1 MKRFVFAQLLAAALL
16 FGSNVQAQSLKDL
29 FNKENIGNVVN
40 AIAGDKTPAM
50 EGTWTYTGSAIKF
63 ESDNLLQ
70 SAGGSLA
77 ASAAEKQLDEQLGK
91 IGISTGALS
100 FTFNADS
107 TFQAKLGG
115 KEVKGSY
122 SYDTST
128 QEAELKFVRLIGVRA
143 QVERSTE
150 GMNLL
155 FKSDKLLD
163 LITLLSSKG
172 NSTAMQ
178 AVSSLAEKYDGMR
191 LGFALKKD

>member
-91 IGISTGALS
+91 IGISAGSLS

-163 LITLLSSKG
+163 LITLLSSKS

-191 LGFALKKD
+191 LGFALKKE

>member
-16 FGSNVQAQSLKDL
+16 LASNVQAQSLKDL
-29 FNKENIGNVVN
+29 LNKENIGNVVN

-191 LGFALKKD
+191 LGFALKKE

>member
-16 FGSNVQAQSLKDL
+16 LASNVQAQSLKDL
-29 FNKENIGNVVN
+29 LNKKNIGNVVST
-40 AIAGDKTPAM
+40 IAGDKTPEM

-115 KEVKGSY
+115 KELKGSY

-163 LITLLSSKG
+163 LITLLSSKS

-191 LGFALKKD
+191 LGFALKKE

>member
-16 FGSNVQAQSLKDL
+16 LASNVQAQSLKDL
-29 FNKENIGNVVN
+29 LNKKNIGNVVN
-40 AIAGDKTPAM
+40 AIAGDKTPEM
-50 EGTWTYTGSAIKF
+50 EGTWTYAGSAIKF

-191 LGFALKKD
+191 LGFALKKE

>member
-1 MKRFVFAQLLAAALL
+1 M
-16 FGSNVQAQSLKDL
+16 
-29 FNKENIGNVVN
+29 
-40 AIAGDKTPAM
+40 
-50 EGTWTYTGSAIKF
+50 
-63 ESDNLLQ
+63 
-70 SAGGSLA
+70 
-77 ASAAEKQLDEQLGK
+77 
-91 IGISTGALS
+91 
-100 FTFNADS
+100 
-107 TFQAKLGG
+107 
-115 KEVKGSY
+115 KGSY

-163 LITLLSSKG
+163 LITLLSSKS

-191 LGFALKKD
+191 LGFALKKE

>member
-16 FGSNVQAQSLKDL
+16 LASNVQAQSLKDL

-40 AIAGDKTPAM
+40 AIAGDKTPEM
-50 EGTWTYTGSAIKF
+50 EGTWTYAGSAIKF

-191 LGFALKKD
+191 LGFALKKE